1 MNRSLDMSIQNES
14 KTTRR
19 IGSMLNKTRALL
31 HAFFAPFNKR
41 MADFM
46 NDERYLFKHDVLSPL
61 QLELGN
67 VSVTKTISQTVVG
80 EHDGLSNE

>member
-1 MNRSLDMSIQNES
+1 
-14 KTTRR
+14 
-19 IGSMLNKTRALL
+19 
-31 HAFFAPFNKR
+31 